1 MISSVNQQIYVN
13 NNNLLLSIIT
23 QLEEISNFLDNQI
36 IVQRIRDIIVMV
48 NKVNSTN
55 QKRYSKF
62 GE

>member
-48 NKVNSTN
+48 NKVNSN
-55 QKRYSKF
+55 C
-62 GE
+62 E